1 MGPWAIP
8 PEECSTP
15 AAGNPACALL
25 LFLSRIASP
34 QPKTLAHAPC
44 RSGPETHSGNLRNAA
59 MVWFQCEDC
68 GENLKKP
75 KLAGHFRSCSAYK
88 LSCIDCGA
96 VFGQD
101 TVQTHTQCISEA
113 EKYGPKGL
121 NKPSSNAQGKPD
133 KPKPNADV
141 DINVGLSTRPPWF
154 CSLYYATVVTI
165 HEQLDWNISEIHE
178 RLCNTTT
185 TSKQTLLG
193 HADGRKHR
201 AKAKAFHASQKQ
213 ENGAEQTPSD
223 KETGGAP
230 TTASTE
236 LNDGKGA
243 DGERDADKDVVKRKR
258 TDSTTSEEPDN
269 AKRQILSNLKTGE
282 AIQSEN
288 GEAELKT
295 KSKSAAEELVI
306 GANHQDI
313 KKQKIKWKKIITKIL
328 ETNLDGAMKLKKLQ
342 KLVIREVLECGL
354 LKDKEQLHALLM
366 DKIASSSRFS
376 VDGKNIRLV
385 AKNEES

>member
-1 MGPWAIP
+1 MPSNITILG
-8 PEECSTP
+8 
-15 AAGNPACALL
+15 LH
-25 LFLSRIASP
+25 LS
-34 QPKTLAHAPC
+34 
-44 RSGPETHSGNLRNAA
+44 
-59 MVWFQCEDC
+59 
-68 GENLKKP
+68 
-75 KLAGHFRSCSAYK
+75 
-88 LSCIDCGA
+88 
-96 VFGQD
+96 
-101 TVQTHTQCISEA
+101 
-113 EKYGPKGL
+113 
-121 NKPSSNAQGKPD
+121 
-133 KPKPNADV
+133 
-141 DINVGLSTRPPWF
+141 
-154 CSLYYATVVTI
+154 
-165 HEQLDWNISEIHE
+165 
-178 RLCNTTT
+178 LCNTTT

-213 ENGAEQTPSD
+213 EDGAEQTPSD

-243 DGERDADKDVVKRKR
+243 DSERDADKDVVKRKR

-295 KSKSAAEELVI
+295 KSKSAAEELVN

-328 ETNLDGAMKLKKLQ
+328 ETVKLYSMLLLSVFCCYLVLQ
-342 KLVIREVLECGL
+342 L
-354 LKDKEQLHALLM
+354 
-366 DKIASSSRFS
+366 S
-376 VDGKNIRLV
+376 
-385 AKNEES
+385 

>member
-1 MGPWAIP
+1 
-8 PEECSTP
+8 
-15 AAGNPACALL
+15 
-25 LFLSRIASP
+25 
-34 QPKTLAHAPC
+34 
-44 RSGPETHSGNLRNAA
+44 

-154 CSLYYATVVTI
+154 CS
-165 HEQLDWNISEIHE
+165 
-178 RLCNTTT
+178 LCNTTT

-366 DKIASSSRFS
+366 DKLRAPGFLWMGRTLDWWPRMKNHSPQTFS
-376 VDGKNIRLV
+376 CALFKMLLKCQGK
-385 AKNEES
+385 